1 MRIRKT
7 STKDSVLRSISEGLS
22 DKPELAARIETIIK
36 MVGEPGE
43 GGRIRSADEVEALLV
58 EELRKLVNESL
69 VGWAEGVDRRVGEDL
84 RKAEPGAKMR
94 EKKL

>member
-1 MRIRKT
+1 
-7 STKDSVLRSISEGLS
+7 
-22 DKPELAARIETIIK
+22 